1 MTTYSFSTLSY
12 NQNIP
17 FDPLRDVLLF
27 DTGIRPAELL
37 INSTA
42 SGVQFSAGGKSIV
55 LANISLDDL
64 GVSSLT
70 SARNVQFTSPG
81 VLLVG
86 EGTTGHDGDLANP
99 ILGGTGDDALVGLG
113 GNDTLDGGAG
123 GDLMVGGL
131 GNDLYKVDN
140 VADVVTE
147 ENNSLPGAG
156 NDTVE
161 ASVSYTLTNYV
172 ENLTLVG
179 TGNINGTGN
188 TLGNILLGNSGN
200 NILDGKTGGDTMTGG
215 NGNDTYVVDSSN
227 DRVIE
232 TNSSATQIDTVMS
245 SISYALGANLE
256 DLVLTG
262 LMGSVGVGN
271 HRDNHITGNLAA
283 NTLNGGYGA
292 DTMTGGDGDD
302 VYVVDN
308 AGDQVVETSNSLTQ
322 IDTVASFISY
332 ALGANLENVRLLGSA
347 DIDATGNALNN
358 VLYANAGNN
367 VLDGQGGNDT
377 ASYASVGILSLV
389 KGNPT
394 LSTVT
399 NSVST
404 AGVTVD
410 LNLTGYQD
418 TQGSG
423 FDKLV
428 GIENLTGS
436 MFNDELTGNAG
447 ANILDG
453 GAGADVLT
461 GGKGND
467 SYYVDGADV
476 VVELNGATDGLDTVY
491 SSVSYRLT
499 ANVEYLTLLP
509 GAAVSAIGN
518 NLDNRLVGNS
528 GNNFL
533 DGRAGADKM
542 DGGAGN
548 DTFVV
553 DNLGDEITDS
563 TGVDLVMTYI
573 NHTLGSSIENLRLM
587 GTNALNGTGNALN
600 NIIWMNIGD
609 NVVDGGGD
617 TVVGGARGDTVSYE
631 YGATSG
637 ITLDL
642 SKTGPQA
649 TGGSGTDTVFN
660 VENVTG
666 SNYSDLLSGNDG
678 ANILDGGW
686 GVDTVTYANAAQGV
700 EIDLSAQTAVVG
712 GIVDLVRNFE
722 NITGSS
728 FDDTMTGDL
737 GANSFNGGTGSD
749 TVTYQNVLAGEGGV
763 NVDLSI
769 VGAQNTLA
777 SGWDTFLLIPN
788 QTRSSVENLTGS
800 VNDDTLTGDA
810 YANRLD
816 GSDGDDILRG
826 AGGAD
831 GLVGG
836 LGDDLIDGGN
846 GTDRAIFVGAA
857 AAVVDLNLTG
867 PQNTGYGLDKLV
879 SIEDVTTGSGDD
891 KIIGNAQANSMNGG
905 FGNDTITGGGG
916 NDTINGDAGDDR
928 LTGGAGLDVFVFD
941 SELASGSFDRIT
953 DFSAADDTIQLEN
966 AIFTTLGA
974 GALSTAAFVANAAGQ
989 ALDAS
994 DRIIYETDTGNLYY
1008 DADGDGFGAAVQF
1021 ATVAP
1026 GLALTAA
1033 DFFVI

>member
-12 NQNIP
+12 NQNIA
-17 FDPLRDVLLF
+17 FDPLHDVLLF

-64 GVSSLT
+64 GVSSAT

-377 ASYASVGILSLV
+377 ASYAGVGILSLV

-928 LTGGAGLDVFVFD
+928 LSGGAGLDVFVFD